1 MPVVGPVA
9 IYGMNT
15 FIQLMN
21 TLYALD
27 ISFKWQIAQCHL
39 SLVSQY
45 FHIQTVAVPIRL
57 CSNMHRYIYV
67 QAEYVRMEQDEQLC
81 WQSVCLEYIRVW
93 VPAHLKL
100 GTMAQ
105 TYNPSSWQV
114 ETGDKRC
121 KIVFTYISSLRP
133 SLITWD
139 PSSVFKRQIDRC
151 S

>member
-1 MPVVGPVA
+1 MAAVGSVA
-9 IYGMNT
+9 IYGMKT

-57 CSNMHRYIYV
+57 CSNMHRYAYV

-81 WQSVCLEYIRVW
+81 
-93 VPAHLKL
+93 
-100 GTMAQ
+100 
-105 TYNPSSWQV
+105 
-114 ETGDKRC
+114 
-121 KIVFTYISSLRP
+121 
-133 SLITWD
+133 
-139 PSSVFKRQIDRC
+139 
-151 S
+151 